1 METKKNESE
10 YSERTL
16 KNQQFDPRLIEHI
29 VQLAEQGTPRRE
41 LVKTYGMHSHT
52 LGKWIISRS
61 SVLQKRRSYSAAE
74 KRSVVRA
81 IRGGMTVKEAVIAF
95 NIPTSSMVH
104 RWVKGFSEENMEIS
118 IPNPIEMP
126 KKPSL
131 ESTNTENEAL
141 KKALNEANM
150 KIMALNTLIDVA
162 EEQLNIEI
170 RKKPGAKQSSK

>member
-1 METKKNESE
+1 METKKDEFE
-10 YSERTL
+10 YSKRTQ
-16 KNQQFDPRLIEHI
+16 KGQRFDPRLIEH
-29 VQLAEQGTPRRE
+29 VVRLAEQGTPRRE
-41 LVKTYGMHSHT
+41 LIKTYGLNSYT
-52 LGKWIISRS
+52 LCDWIGKRS
-61 SVLQKRRSYSAAE
+61 LILKAKKYSTAE

-81 IRGGMTVKEAVIAF
+81 VHSGMSIKEAAIAF
-95 NIPTSSMVH
+95 NISSEISVR
-104 RWVKGFSEENMEIS
+104 RWIKGFSEENMEIS

-126 KKPSL
+126 KNPRL

-141 KKALNEANM
+141 KKALTEANM